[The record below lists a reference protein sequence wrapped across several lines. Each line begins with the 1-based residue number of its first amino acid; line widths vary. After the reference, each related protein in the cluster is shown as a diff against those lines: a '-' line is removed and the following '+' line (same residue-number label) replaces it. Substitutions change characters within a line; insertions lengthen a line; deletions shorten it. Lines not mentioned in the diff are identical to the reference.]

1 MQEFQNALHNAIA
14 SAIASK
20 TDLTDIAVH
29 LAGALVAVVNAGK
42 PTPDESYYRL
52 LASRA
57 CEAVDIKEEMPTV
70 SELHTYLMDAL
81 HRQQHTFPQ
90 LNEVRGPVAIFQ
102 SLQCLQFA
110 ITGTPI
116 VDPKFLNIMFAAF
129 KNGVEDYE
137 NLRGD
142 RGTEYL
148 RRCSEHISR
157 LIAEASTDR
166 PSDGSGTAYRH
177 PFPDPSNN

>member
-1 MQEFQNALHNAIA
+1 MQEFQDALHNAIA

-20 TDLTDIAVH
+20 TDAVDIAVH
-29 LAGALVAVVNAGK
+29 LAGALVMVVNSGK
-42 PTPDESYYRL
+42 RTPDESYYRI
-52 LASRA
+52 LASQA

-70 SELHTYLMDAL
+70 SELHTYLMDSL
-81 HRQQHTFPQ
+81 QRQQHTLPQ

-102 SLQCLQFA
+102 ALQCLQFA

-116 VDPKFLNIMFAAF
+116 VDPKFLNVMFEAF
-129 KNGVEDYE
+129 KNGVGEYE

-157 LIAEASTDR
+157 LIAETSTKR
-166 PSDGSGTAYRH
+166 PSDGAGTTNRH

>member
-1 MQEFQNALHNAIA
+1 MQEFQDALHNAIA
-14 SAIASK
+14 SALSSK
-20 TDLTDIAVH
+20 TDAVDIAVH
-29 LAGALVAVVNAGK
+29 LARALVMVVNSGER
-42 PTPDESYYRL
+42 TPDESYCRI
-52 LASRA
+52 LASQA
-57 CEAVDIKEEMPTV
+57 CEVVDIKDEMPTV
-70 SELHTYLMDAL
+70 HELHTYLMGSL
-81 HRQQHTFPQ
+81 QRQQHTLPQ

-116 VDPKFLNIMFAAF
+116 VEPKFFNIMFAAF

-157 LIAEASTDR
+157 LIAEASTKR
-166 PSDGSGTAYRH
+166 PSDGSGTPNRH

>member
-1 MQEFQNALHNAIA
+1 MQEFQNALRHAIISALA
-14 SAIASK
+14 SE
-20 TDLTDIAVH
+20 TDAVDIAVH
-29 LAGALVAVVNAGK
+29 LAGALVMVVNSGK
-42 PTPDESYYRL
+42 RAPDESYYRV
-52 LASRA
+52 LASQA
-57 CEAVDIKEEMPTV
+57 CEAVDIKDEMPTV
-70 SELHTYLMDAL
+70 HELHTYLMDAL
-81 HRQQHTFPQ
+81 NRQQHTLPQ
-90 LNEVRGPVAIFQ
+90 LNEVRGPVAIYQ

-116 VDPKFLNIMFAAF
+116 VEPKFFNVMFEAF
-129 KNGVEDYE
+129 KNGVEEYE

-157 LIAEASTDR
+157 LIAEASTER
-166 PSDGSGTAYRH
+166 PSDGTGTANRH